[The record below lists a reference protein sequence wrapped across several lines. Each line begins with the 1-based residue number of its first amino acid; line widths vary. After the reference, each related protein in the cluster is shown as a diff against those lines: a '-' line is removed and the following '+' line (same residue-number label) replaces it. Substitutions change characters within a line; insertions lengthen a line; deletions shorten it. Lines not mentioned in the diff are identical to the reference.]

1 MMLKEQLTRC
11 GFSLIIMKSV
21 DISCVIHVQKT
32 VHTAA
37 SNETY
42 FGSCTHTQINWTW
55 ALDEVVPATK
65 LPVRPRLSQGLPV
78 NPFPHPP
85 LHKTYPSLDSSDKP
99 ASMLNQPTVKR
110 SLNSTSSTA
119 AGFSLTACTQCM
131 QFGWKTHCRGNGIWQ
146 RKRAARR
153 LNQKVLIFLV
163 TLHWRG
169 TNLTYFRDE
178 QLDLPSASC
187 CSRRSWG
194 RCGARGGEGGE
205 SGGGVTL
212 LQEEGGQTWR
222 RESCETFQS
231 NREDAPVLCTRG
243 RVKPSSDQLQRKREM
258 DSQTAV
264 NEAVVYPPPLHFTRQ
279 GANVSTQKWRSPHV
293 HTETRT
299 AEGEP

>member
-1 MMLKEQLTRC
+1 
-11 GFSLIIMKSV
+11 
-21 DISCVIHVQKT
+21 
-32 VHTAA
+32 
-37 SNETY
+37 
-42 FGSCTHTQINWTW
+42 
-55 ALDEVVPATK
+55 
-65 LPVRPRLSQGLPV
+65 
-78 NPFPHPP
+78 
-85 LHKTYPSLDSSDKP
+85 
-99 ASMLNQPTVKR
+99 
-110 SLNSTSSTA
+110 
-119 AGFSLTACTQCM
+119 M

-194 RCGARGGEGGE
+194 RCGAWGGEGERE

-222 RESCETFQS
+222 TESCEPSQS
-231 NREDAPVLCTRG
+231 NREDAPVLCTR
-243 RVKPSSDQLQRKREM
+243 RHVKPSSDQLQRKREM